1 MMESITYLMSTIV
14 LLIVWFIFFFIRKDT
29 RKEMIVMSF
38 LIGFTSVIT
47 AHYWWTVDWWNPIT
61 LTGTKVGIE
70 DFLMGFGS
78 GGIMAVAYEILFK
91 KRLYKTRME
100 NVRYPDQNTIL
111 LILAFFTAWL
121 FWGVGLTSFWA
132 STIAMIIAAGTM
144 FYFRRD
150 LFLNGLLSGV
160 LMMLISLF
168 FYFTIILFSDE
179 WIDKVYYFETLSN
192 IRIFSVPIEEFIFWF
207 LAGLVFGPFYEYWQG
222 KRLRKIPCKFQK
234 V

>member
-1 MMESITYLMSTIV
+1 MMESIAYLMSTIA
-14 LLIVWFIFFFIRKDT
+14 LLIVWAIFFFIRKDT

-38 LIGFTSVIT
+38 LIGAMSVIT
-47 AHYWWTVDWWNPIT
+47 AHYWWTVDWWRPIT
-61 LTGTKVGIE
+61 LTGTKIGIE
-70 DFLMGFGS
+70 DFLAGFGS

-91 KRLYKTRME
+91 KRLYKTRRE

-111 LILAFFTAWL
+111 LLLAFFTAWL

-132 STIAMIIAAGTM
+132 STIAMIIAASVI

-160 LMMLISLF
+160 LMALISLF
-168 FYFTIILFSDE
+168 PYFTIMVFSAE
-179 WIDKVYYFETLSN
+179 WIDKVYYFETLSS
-192 IRIFSVPIEEFIFWF
+192 IRIFSIPVEEFVFWF

-222 KRLRKIPCKFQK
+222 KRLRKIPCKA
-234 V
+234 